1 MAGVLL
7 TLTKSRSLKTK
18 KRTRSISSHS
28 DGASWVNEGCTK
40 WSKRR
45 FLHAGPTREMSS
57 WQDGP
62 SKDKPDCTT

>member
-62 SKDKPDCTT
+62 SKDKPDCTA